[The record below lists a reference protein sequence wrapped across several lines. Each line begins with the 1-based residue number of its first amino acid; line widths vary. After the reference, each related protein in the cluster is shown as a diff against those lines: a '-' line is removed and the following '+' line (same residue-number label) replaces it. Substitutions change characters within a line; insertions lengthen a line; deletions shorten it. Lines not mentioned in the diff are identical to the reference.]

1 MKTLNFSVHLLIV
14 FCLFMFFQNI
24 NAQEKSKVYEKVNV
38 IPEYL
43 GGTKALI
50 NSITS
55 EIKYPE
61 EAKKD
66 GIQGKVLVQFIVD
79 KDGTITDSKVIRGIG
94 HGCDEEALRV
104 VKLLKPFKSGME
116 EGKPVN
122 VKMVL
127 PIMFTLAEKNGK

>member
-1 MKTLNFSVHLLIV
+1 MKTLKFSVHLLIV

-24 NAQEKSKVYEKVNV
+24 NAQEKSKVYEKVDV
-38 IPEYL
+38 MPEYP
-43 GGTKALI
+43 GGTQTLI
-50 NSITS
+50 NSILG

-66 GIQGKVLVQFIVD
+66 GIMGKVLVQFIVD
-79 KDGTITDSKVIRGIG
+79 KDGKITDPKVIHGIG
-94 HGCDEEALRV
+94 HDCDAEALRV
-104 VKLLKPFKSGME
+104 VKLLKPFKPGME

>member
-1 MKTLNFSVHLLIV
+1 MKPLNFSVHLLIV

-79 KDGTITDSKVIRGIG
+79 KDGKITDPKVIHGIG
-94 HGCDEEALRV
+94 HDCDAEALRV
-104 VKLLKPFKSGME
+104 VKLLKPFKPGME